1 MPSEDKATPATGG
14 GSTHHYNFLE
24 LGHELL
30 DKALQSGLELDHLSA
45 QMQGLMIQTG
55 DDSRRQSQSSGIS
68 PIVSASWN
76 ASGCHRCLYPR
87 AAGNVL
93 IRADAAEQGW

>member
-30 DKALQSGLELDHLSA
+30 DKPLQSGLELDHCSDA
-45 QMQGLMIQTG
+45 GLH
-55 DDSRRQSQSSGIS
+55 DSDRGRQPTAE
-68 PIVSASWN
+68 PIVAYFSH
-76 ASGCHRCLYPR
+76 CERELER
-87 AAGNVL
+87 Q
-93 IRADAAEQGW
+93 AAERS

>member
-45 QMQGLMIQTG
+45 QMQGFMIQTG
-55 DDSRRQSQSSGIS
+55 DDSRWQSRSSRIS

-76 ASGCHRCLYPR
+76 GKRPN
-87 AAGNVL
+87 G
-93 IRADAAEQGW
+93 ADSDYNG